1 MKNPFKIALLGIML
15 FGLAM
20 PADAGITS
28 KKNAMPTD
36 SFTIQPTSGIAV
48 SLELA
53 KKHLNIEA
61 DYTEDDVLLNTY
73 IALGEGFVQG
83 YTGRPLFG
91 TMQYSAY
98 GFEPFHFVGVPKILG
113 TTISY
118 LHLNDI
124 GELES
129 IDLPSENFAV
139 LDLGNAKMLVNFT
152 GTLPVPV
159 LDNPAAVTVTFSFG
173 PPPEMV
179 GAVLLKVGES
189 YAFRENR
196 PVNGTNDAV
205 YNLCR
210 NYRINWS

>member
-15 FGLAM
+15 VSSALS
-20 PADAGITS
+20 ADAGITS
-28 KKNAMPTD
+28 KKNAMATD
-36 SFTIQPTSGIAV
+36 NFTIQPTGGVAV

-61 DYTEDDVLLNTY
+61 DYTEDDDLLNLY
-73 IALGEGFVQG
+73 IAQGEGFVQG

-91 TMQYSAY
+91 TMQYKAS
-98 GFEPFHFVGVPKILG
+98 GFNAFEFIGVPKILS
-113 TTISY
+113 TTVSY

-129 IDLPSENFAV
+129 IDLPSENFTV
-139 LDLGNAKMLVNFT
+139 VDMNNAMLVNFT

-159 LDNPAAVTVTFSFG
+159 LDNPAAVTVIFSFG
-173 PPPEMV
+173 PPPEMI

-196 PVNGTNDAV
+196 PVTGTNDAV